1 MSVTQKPEHFD
12 VIIVG
17 AGISGIGSAYH
28 LHDQCP
34 GKSFLMLEEMESFG
48 GTWLTHTYPGVRSD
62 SDLYTFGYRFKP
74 WTKAPIASAEEILHY
89 LGEVI
94 YENDLYRHIRYNH
107 HITSANWSGKD
118 KQWILECTRKDTGE
132 QARFTTSFLWMCQGY
147 YEHAKGYTPEWN
159 GMDNFKGQIIHPQSW
174 PEDLDLHGKHVT
186 LIGSGATA
194 ATVAP
199 AIADDCEH
207 LTVLQR
213 SPTYFLPD
221 YNANE
226 LADLLRNLEVDET
239 WIHDIVRRQILATM
253 AEFTHRS
260 VAEPEVVR
268 EELLAGVRSY
278 LGPDYDMETHFTPR
292 YRPWQQ
298 RVAFV
303 PEGDLFQGI
312 TAGKVSMVTDEIA
325 CFTESGLRLKSGDEL
340 KTDIIITATGF
351 NLSVLGGINF
361 SVDGEPVDFSKT
373 VTYRGMMF
381 TGVPNLLWVFGY
393 FRASWTLRVDIVGDL
408 VCRLLTHMKNK
419 HAKSV
424 EVTLR
429 PEDEDMALLPWIDD
443 DNFNPGYL
451 KRSMHLMPRRG
462 DNPVWQHTQDYW
474 REREEL
480 PRIDLDAAEFI
491 YG

>member
-1 MSVTQKPEHFD
+1 MSIRKRPEHFD

-34 GKSFLMLEEMESFG
+34 GKSYLVLEEMESFG

-74 WTKAPIASAEEILHY
+74 WTKAPIATAEEILHY

-94 YENDLYRHIRYNH
+94 FENDIDRHIRYNH
-107 HITSANWSGKD
+107 HIVSASWSSKD
-118 KQWILECTRKDTGE
+118 KLWTLECKRLDDDTPI
-132 QARFTTSFLWMCQGY
+132 RFTTSFLWMCQGY
-147 YEHAKGYTPEWN
+147 YDHSKGYTPEWK
-159 GMDNFKGQIIHPQSW
+159 GMEDFEGQIVHPQTW
-174 PEDLDLHGKHVT
+174 PDDIDLSGKRAV

-207 LTVLQR
+207 LTLLQR
-213 SPTYFLPD
+213 SPTYFLPE
-221 YNANE
+221 YNAND
-226 LADLLRNLEVDET
+226 LADLLRNLKVEEA
-239 WIHDIVRRQILATM
+239 WIHEIVRRQILDKM

-260 VAEPEVVR
+260 VEEPEVVR
-268 EELLAGVRSY
+268 EELLAGVRSF
-278 LGPDYDMETHFTPR
+278 LGPDYDMETHFTPK

-312 TAGKVSMVTDEIA
+312 NKGQVTMVTDEIDR
-325 CFTESGLRLKSGDEL
+325 FTKNGILLKSGKEL
-340 KTDIIITATGF
+340 EADVIITATGF
-351 NLSVLGGINF
+351 NLCVLGGIQF
-361 SVDGEPVDFSKT
+361 SVDGEPIDFAKT

-381 TGVPNLLWVFGY
+381 TGVPNMLWVFGY
-393 FRASWTLRVDIVGDL
+393 FRASWTLRVDIVGDF
-408 VCRLLTHMKNK
+408 VCRLLNHMKTN
-419 HAKSV
+419 HASSV
-424 EVTLR
+424 EVALR
-429 PEDEDMALLPWIDD
+429 PEDKDMEILPWIDE

-451 KRSMHLMPRRG
+451 KRSMHLMPKRG
-462 DNPVWQHTQDYW
+462 SNPVWQHTQDYW
-474 REREEL
+474 SERDAL
-480 PRIDLDAAEFI
+480 PKVDLSGPEFV
-491 YG
+491 YR

>member
-1 MSVTQKPEHFD
+1 MNVKQKPEYFD

-28 LHDQCP
+28 MHDQCA
-34 GKSFLMLEEMESFG
+34 GKSFLILEEMESFG
-48 GTWLTHTYPGVRSD
+48 GTWLTHKYPGVRSD

-74 WTKAPIASAEEILHY
+74 WTRAPIASGEEILHY

-94 YENDLYRHIRYNH
+94 FENDLDRHIRYHH
-107 HITSANWSGKD
+107 HIDSANWSGKD
-118 KQWILECTRKDTGE
+118 KLWTLECIRKDTDE
-132 QARFTTSFLWMCQGY
+132 PLRFTTSFLWMCQGY
-147 YEHAKGYTPEWN
+147 YQHAKGYTPEWD
-159 GMDNFKGQIIHPQSW
+159 GMQNFQGQIVHPQTW
-174 PEDLDLHGKHVT
+174 PEDLDLKGKRAIM
-186 LIGSGATA
+186 IGSGATT

-213 SPTYFLPD
+213 SPTYFVPE
-221 YNANE
+221 YNQNE
-226 LADLLRNLEVDET
+226 LADLLRGLEVDEV
-239 WIHDIVRRQILATM
+239 WIHEIVRRQVLARQ
-253 AEFTHRS
+253 AEFTRRA
-260 VAEPEVVR
+260 VDEPEVVK
-268 EELLAGVRSY
+268 EELLAGVRAY
-278 LGPDYDMETHFTPR
+278 LGPDYDMESHFTPR

-303 PEGDLFQGI
+303 PEGDLFRGI
-312 TAGKVSMVTDEIA
+312 TAGKVSMVTDEID
-325 CFTESGLRLKSGDEL
+325 CFTESGLRLKSGEEL
-340 KTDIIITATGF
+340 KADIIITATGF
-351 NLSVLGGINF
+351 NLSVLGEINF

-408 VCRLLTHMKNK
+408 VCRLLTHMRNK

-424 EVTLR
+424 EVALR
-429 PEDEDMALLPWIDD
+429 PEDEDMEILPWIDD

-451 KRSMHLMPRRG
+451 QRSMHLMPRRG
-462 DNPVWQHTQDYW
+462 SNPVWQHTQDYW
-474 REREEL
+474 TERNEL
-480 PRIDLDAAEFI
+480 PKIDLDAPEFI
-491 YG
+491 YN